1 MIEDIP
7 MMTLPDPKADLTYQA
22 GIDACRTALYA
33 RFPKAL
39 RAKVAA

>member
-1 MIEDIP
+1 VV
-7 MMTLPDPKADLTYQA
+7 LPDPLSPLSYQA

-39 RAKVAA
+39 QAGRAA